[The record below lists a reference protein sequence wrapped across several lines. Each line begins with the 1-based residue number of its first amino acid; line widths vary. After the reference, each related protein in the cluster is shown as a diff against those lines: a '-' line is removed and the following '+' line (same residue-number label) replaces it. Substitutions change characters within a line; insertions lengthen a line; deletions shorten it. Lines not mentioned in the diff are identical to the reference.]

1 MKNNLSILA
10 TRNLQNYWMIA
21 FLKGVLQKEEPGRDP
36 MIQVNVWWIQG
47 DLHPRE
53 ELTEAMDFSDV
64 VLALCPL
71 KKNAL
76 QSTQYELSQNNS
88 FLIHMSTFGE
98 EIRELAGD
106 YPNII
111 SYADDTLTPIE
122 YLPNLFSRLASVYR
136 EGRKDRWDRSLNRSL
151 NSAELSEGGIPLVL
165 QRVAKYNRY
174 ELEPEEE
181 GKLGTLSLVEL
192 GNFYGPDLKMVCIL
206 EENTHLYPLDELE
219 EFTVIDNFLYG
230 YYKGLTD
237 VLNRKR
243 DEYIVRALKAARQ
256 GMVTHKDGSSSLL
269 IMVYAENHV
278 NEIAHKAIEMYN
290 QAGYNQVLVFVGEH
304 TRNNDLFSIRGSG
317 FDIGKIARSLGGN
330 GKEKAGT
337 AFLDTTTDLFF
348 DALTEEIEETLNK

>member
-1 MKNNLSILA
+1 MKNSLSILA
-10 TRNLQNYWMIA
+10 TRNLQNYWMVA
-21 FLKGVLQKEEPGRDP
+21 FLKGVLQKEEPGIDP

-53 ELTEAMDFSDV
+53 ELKEAMDFSDV

-76 QSTQYELSQNNS
+76 QSTQDDLIQNNS

-98 EIRELAGD
+98 EIQELAEG

-122 YLPNLFSRLASVYR
+122 YLPNLFSRLASIYR
-136 EGRKDRWDRSLNRSL
+136 EGRKDRWDRSLNSVGL
-151 NSAELSEGGIPLVL
+151 AEGSIPHVL
-165 QRVAKYNRY
+165 QRVAKYNRH
-174 ELEPEEE
+174 ELEPQEE

-243 DEYIVRALKAARQ
+243 NEYITRALKAARQ
-256 GMVTHKDGSSSLL
+256 GMVTNKDGSSSLL
-269 IMVYAENHV
+269 LMVYAEEHT
-278 NEIAHKAIEMYN
+278 NEIAHKAIEVYN
-290 QAGYNQVLVFVGEH
+290 QAGYNQVLVFVGKH

-337 AFLDTTTDLFF
+337 VFLDTTIDLFF